1 MPLFTLKVKVDELFR
16 VPPFK
21 VKCPAVAELGAAP
34 KPESA
39 AILIVPAVIE
49 VAPV

>member
-34 KPESA
+34 KPSQQQY
-39 AILIVPAVIE
+39 LLPAVIE